1 MNIEEMTMEQIE
13 ARKAEI
19 ATEIEKADEARL
31 AELNAEIDGLE
42 VRRQALIEIAEKE
55 KAEKELEERKANAQ
69 AVVAGA
75 GVVLSEAKEER
86 KMENVIESRA
96 YMDAYANYIKTGR
109 ADECRSLL
117 TENASG
123 DLPVPAIVSDIV
135 ATAWERDDIM
145 SRVNRTFIKGNL
157 KVAFEK
163 SADGAYV
170 HTEGTT
176 APTEEDLQL
185 GIVTMVPANIKKW
198 ITISDEAV
206 AMGGE
211 AFLRYIYDEL
221 TYQIVKK
228 LAAVGIADITGAS
241 ASHSDVAIGVPVV
254 KAAPSVTAIPTAAAN
269 LSDGASD
276 ICVIMNRLTE
286 VEFIKAHAAGQFA
299 VDPFAGLT
307 KVYTSALPAYS
318 SASENDTYAI
328 VGDLKGLQY
337 NFPEGDNVVIKWDDL
352 SQAEKDMVKVV
363 GREYAAHKITKPG
376 RFCKLTKPAA
386 VTA

>member
-1 MNIEEMTMEQIE
+1 MNIEEMNMEQIE

-19 ATEIEKADEARL
+19 ASEIEQADETRL
-31 AELNAEIDGLE
+31 AELNSEIE
-42 VRRQALIEIAEKE
+42 AIETRRQALVEIAERE
-55 KAEKELEERKANAQ
+55 KAEKELEERKADAQ

-75 GVVLSEAKEER
+75 GVVISEAKEER

-241 ASHSDVAIGVPVV
+241 ASHSDSAIGVPVV

-307 KVYTSALPAYS
+307 KVYTSALPAYA
-318 SASENDTYAI
+318 SANENDTYAI

>member
-19 ATEIEKADEARL
+19 ATEIERADEARL
-31 AELNAEIDGLE
+31 AELNAEIEGIE
-42 VRRQALIEIAEKE
+42 ARRQALIEIAEREKE
-55 KAEKELEERKANAQ
+55 EKELEERKANAQ

-123 DLPVPAIVSDIV
+123 DLPVPAIVSEIV
-135 ATAWERDDIM
+135 ATAWENDEIM

-170 HTEGTT
+170 HTEGTS

-185 GIVTMVPANIKKW
+185 GIITMVPANIKKW

-228 LAAVGIADITGAS
+228 LSAVGIADITGAS

-318 SASENDTYAI
+318 TASENDTYAI

-352 SQAEKDMVKVV
+352 SQAERDMVKVV

>member
-307 KVYTSALPAYS
+307 KVYTSALPAYA
-318 SASENDTYAI
+318 SANENDTYAI

>member
-1 MNIEEMTMEQIE
+1 MNIEEMNMEQIE

-31 AELNAEIDGLE
+31 AELNAEIEGLE

-86 KMENVIESRA
+86 KMENVLETRA

-307 KVYTSALPAYS
+307 KVYTSALPAYA
-318 SASENDTYAI
+318 SANENDTYAI

>member
-1 MNIEEMTMEQIE
+1 MNIEEMNMEQIE

-31 AELNAEIDGLE
+31 AELNAEIEGLE

-86 KMENVIESRA
+86 KMENVLETRA